1 MLAELAAA
9 NAAFAIIKTAVQN
22 TGDLTRV
29 AHKISEYSIAKSK
42 LEKHSRAD
50 KAVGKKDSNLE
61 FFMAVEQIRKNEQE
75 LKELMIWSGRAGL
88 WDDWVK
94 FQAQARVQRKR
105 EEAEAEAFRI
115 EFHNNIG
122 KAAIAIAIILGISGL
137 IYFAIYL
144 KTL

>member
-22 TGDLTRV
+22 TGDFTRV
-29 AHKISEYSIAKSK
+29 AHKISKYSGAKSK
-42 LEKHSRAD
+42 IEKQARAD
-50 KAVGKKDSNLE
+50 KAAGKTGSDLE
-61 FFMAVEQIRKNEQE
+61 SFMAVEQIRKNEQE

-144 KTL
+144 KTF

>member
-1 MLAELAAA
+1 M
-9 NAAFAIIKTAVQN
+9 
-22 TGDLTRV
+22 
-29 AHKISEYSIAKSK
+29 AHKISEYSGAKSK
-42 LEKHSRAD
+42 IEKQARAD
-50 KAVGKKDSNLE
+50 KAAGKTGSDLE
-61 FFMAVEQIRKNEQE
+61 SFMAVEQIRKNEQE
-75 LKELMIWSGRAGL
+75 LKEFMIWSGRAGL

-122 KAAIAIAIILGISGL
+122 KAAIAIATILGISGL

-144 KTL
+144 KTF

>member
-1 MLAELAAA
+1 
-9 NAAFAIIKTAVQN
+9 
-22 TGDLTRV
+22 V

-42 LEKHSRAD
+42 IEKHARAD

-61 FFMAVEQIRKNEQE
+61 SFMAVEQIRKNEQE
-75 LKELMIWSGRAGL
+75 LKELMIRSGHAGI

-94 FQAQARVQRKR
+94 LQAQARVQRKR

-115 EFHNNIG
+115 EVHNNIG
-122 KAAIAIAIILGISGL
+122 KAAIAIAIILGISGV

>member
-1 MLAELAAA
+1 
-9 NAAFAIIKTAVQN
+9 
-22 TGDLTRV
+22 
-29 AHKISEYSIAKSK
+29 
-42 LEKHSRAD
+42 
-50 KAVGKKDSNLE
+50 
-61 FFMAVEQIRKNEQE
+61 MAVEQIRKNEQE

-115 EFHNNIG
+115 EFHHNIG
-122 KAAIAIAIILGISGL
+122 KAAIAIAIILGTSGL

>member
-1 MLAELAAA
+1 
-9 NAAFAIIKTAVQN
+9 
-22 TGDLTRV
+22 
-29 AHKISEYSIAKSK
+29 
-42 LEKHSRAD
+42 
-50 KAVGKKDSNLE
+50 
-61 FFMAVEQIRKNEQE
+61 MAVEQIRKNEQE

-105 EEAEAEAFRI
+105 EEAEAEAFII

-144 KTL
+144 KTF